1 MNKAVIFDLDGTL
14 LDSLPDIAYNVNL
27 TLKHFNFPTLSTD
40 EIRNNIGNGAKR
52 LVKDCIKDNISEEQ
66 LNEYLSFYNK
76 NYTKNPCMY
85 SKPFDNVIEM
95 LTLLKND
102 GYKLAILTNKP
113 QQTTD
118 PIYQKFFSKFKF
130 DFVIG
135 QNENV
140 KCKPD
145 KTTTLNIL
153 NSLNVNS
160 KNAFFVGDGETDI
173 QTAINSNITSI
184 SVLWGYRN
192 KEQLSNAGA
201 KIFASSPIEVYNII
215 SNFNK

>member
-14 LDSLPDIAYNVNL
+14 LDSLPDIAYNVNI
-27 TLKHFNFPTLSTD
+27 TLKNFNFQPLTTD
-40 EIRNNIGNGAKR
+40 EIRSNIGNGAKR
-52 LVKDCIKDNISEEQ
+52 LVKDCIKSQITEEQ
-66 LNEYLSFYNK
+66 LNEYLAFYNH
-76 NYTKNPCMY
+76 NYTNNPCVY
-85 SKPFDNVIEM
+85 SKPFDNVFEM

-118 PIYQKFFSKFKF
+118 PIYKKYFSKFNF

-135 QNENV
+135 QSGMV

-153 NSLNVNS
+153 KSLNVEPE
-160 KNAFFVGDGETDI
+160 NAFFVGDGETDV

-184 SVLWGYRN
+184 SVLWGYRSR
-192 KEQLSNAGA
+192 EQLSIAGA
-201 KIFASSPIEVYNII
+201 KLFASSPIEVYNII